1 MSEATDPPAFRP
13 YCLTCGSGEPPS
25 ALRCTN
31 CGGVLAFKY
40 ERSFVPDAA
49 FARSMWKYWRRLPV
63 AGPDQ
68 IVTLEEGGTP
78 LLTSRSVSQP
88 LWFKDETRNPTG
100 SHKDRA
106 LAVAVSH
113 ARSLGR
119 RVSVVVSS
127 GSTGIANAAACAR
140 AGIQAV
146 VVVGRGVPDERLY
159 PAFALGARI
168 IEVDTDVDTVVERVA
183 ELGAS
188 GEVYVS
194 STARSSNPYQ
204 AEGAKTIAYEVA
216 DQLVGVPDWFVVP
229 VGGGGTAAAIW
240 RGFREL
246 YELGH
251 IQRLPRLLGV
261 VATGY
266 DAIARALEKDVEDPL
281 TIFGPGYNPPPTV
294 LVKIAHVF
302 PPDGVESLHAIR
314 DSGGSAVAVS
324 DAEALQAQRDVA
336 AGEGLFVEPSSAAAF
351 AAFEK
356 ARESAL
362 IGPDA
367 RVVLLLS
374 GSGFRETFI
383 SSRYQPVERT
393 ATSLSE
399 ARSLL
404 ARLEQG
410 VAA

>member
-1 MSEATDPPAFRP
+1 
-13 YCLTCGSGEPPS
+13 
-25 ALRCTN
+25 
-31 CGGVLAFKY
+31 
-40 ERSFVPDAA
+40 
-49 FARSMWKYWRRLPV
+49 MWQYWSQLPV
-63 AGPDQ
+63 ASADQ
-68 IVTLEEGGTP
+68 IVSLEEGSTP
-78 LLTSRSVSQP
+78 LLASRSVLQL

-140 AGIQAV
+140 AGMQAV
-146 VVVGRGVPDERLY
+146 VVVARGVPDERLY
-159 PAFALGARI
+159 PAAALGARI
-168 IEVDTDVDTVVERVA
+168 IEVDADVDTVVERVA

-204 AEGAKTIAYEVA
+204 AEGAKTIAYEVV
-216 DQLVGVPDWFVVP
+216 DQLMGVPDWFVVP

-246 YELGH
+246 YELGRIH
-251 IQRLPRLLGV
+251 RLPRLLGV
-261 VATGY
+261 VASGY
-266 DAIARALEKDVEDPL
+266 DAIARAVEEDLEDPGSV
-281 TIFGPGYNPPPTV
+281 FGPGYVPPPTI
-294 LVKIAHVF
+294 LVKIAHVY
-302 PPDGVESLHAIR
+302 PPDGLESLRAIR

-351 AAFEK
+351 AAFQK

-362 IGPDA
+362 IGADA
-367 RVVLLLS
+367 SVVVLLS
-374 GSGFRETFI
+374 GSGFREAFI
-383 SSRYQPVERT
+383 SARYQPVERT
-393 ATSLSE
+393 AASLSD
-399 ARSLL
+399 ACSLL
-404 ARLEQG
+404 TGLEQG